1 MEDYTIKKEK
11 RMTGNYRFSALIIAA
26 LIAIPS
32 GYGQSKSSDTDMS
45 VEESYLQEAVD
56 LMIVRETSKQDSLDQ
71 KLIAL
76 AFIGS
81 LLEQGSTSDE
91 IRLTLER
98 LSLEGTNIQ
107 ARERGRLKNDFPEVR
122 RQAVKHLGT
131 VGTEEAKLALVKV
144 CVTDNEPLVLQEAVR
159 SLGII
164 GTDNDGEVVAAIV
177 WVTNKY
183 ANTISPDNLLAL
195 AAIDALDKIA
205 KNNRGV
211 REDAFQLLIKI
222 SEGSFSPPVKE
233 KARQTVMDIRNL
245 IANSAKERKAQQ
257 GGGQPR

>member
-1 MEDYTIKKEK
+1 
-11 RMTGNYRFSALIIAA
+11 MTGNYRFSALIIAM
-26 LIAIPS
+26 LIAIPAV
-32 GYGQSKSSDTDMS
+32 YGQTKTSETDMS

-122 RQAVKHLGT
+122 RQAVRHLGT
-131 VGTEEAKLALVKV
+131 VGTEEAKAALLKV

-164 GTDNDGEVVAAIV
+164 GTDNDGEVVATIV

-205 KNNRGV
+205 KNSKGV

-233 KARQTVMDIRNL
+233 KARQTIMDIRNL

-257 GGGQPR
+257 SGGQPR